1 MITMEFICVTILFVL
16 FVCLALVGLSE
27 TVEILKQERKG
38 KK

>member
-16 FVCLALVGLSE
+16 FVCLALVGLCE
-27 TVEILKQERKG
+27 TVEILKNERKG

>member
-1 MITMEFICVTILFVL
+1 MITIEFVCETILFVL
-16 FVCLALVGLSE
+16 FVCLALFGLCE

>member
-1 MITMEFICVTILFVL
+1 MITIEFVCGTILFVL

-27 TVEILKQERKG
+27 TIEILKNERKG

>member
-16 FVCLALVGLSE
+16 FVCLTIIGFCE
-27 TVEILKQERKG
+27 TVEEIKKEIKG

>member
-1 MITMEFICVTILFVL
+1 MITTEFVCATILFVL

-27 TVEILKQERKG
+27 TIEILKKEIKG